1 MGASTSE
8 KIPDGNVSPPAE
20 TEQEQYPGG
29 MRLAMIVVALVLT
42 IFLVALDMTIVATAI
57 PRITDEF
64 QSLDQVGWYGSAFFL
79 TLATF
84 QATWGKLYKYTN
96 LKLAFLTAGLIFE
109 VGSLI
114 CGAAPNSTALIIGRA
129 IAGWGAAGLVGGCY
143 TVIAFVAPPHKAPA
157 YTGLVGTSYGTA
169 SVIGPLLG
177 GVFTDKASWRWCFY
191 INLPIGAVA
200 FGIIA
205 IFFQVPGRAK
215 PVPAALKEKV
225 AQLDLPGASL
235 IIGAL
240 VCFLI
245 NMQVA
250 GTSKAWNSSKV
261 IGLFVGFGL
270 CVFCFIGV
278 QIWQGERASIVPRI
292 LKTRIIAGI
301 CTFVFFQS
309 GANFLFTYYI
319 PIYFQAIHGMSAAAS
334 GVRNIPFIALS
345 SFFAALSGLA
355 ITRLGYFTPFIAI
368 GSVIFTIG
376 AGLIYTLGIES
387 SEGHYLGYQV
397 ILGLGQGLA
406 IQIPVITGQAFS
418 APEDIAATTAIVL
431 FFQMMG
437 GTVFVSG
444 AQAVFAN
451 RLVQTLG
458 GHAIGVAPD
467 KVLSIGVSELR
478 KEFSGETLAQVL
490 DSYMVGIKDT
500 FLFGTVVAACA
511 FLASW
516 IAPIKSITKR
526 APEAATSELA
536 P

>member
-1 MGASTSE
+1 MAASTSE
-8 KIPDGNVSPPAE
+8 KIPDGDVSPPAE
-20 TEQEQYPGG
+20 TEQYSSG

-114 CGAAPNSTALIIGRA
+114 CGVAPNSTALIIGRA

-143 TVIAFVAPPHKAPA
+143 TLIAFVAPPHKAPA

-191 INLPIGAVA
+191 VNLPIGAVA
-200 FGIIA
+200 FAIIA

-215 PVPAALKEKV
+215 PVPATLKEKV
-225 AQLDLPGASL
+225 AQLDLPGAAL

-245 NMQVA
+245 NMQIA
-250 GTSKAWNSSKV
+250 GTSMTWDSSEV
-261 IGLFVGFGL
+261 IGMFVGFGL
-270 CVFCFIGV
+270 FVFCFIGV
-278 QIWQGERASIVPRI
+278 QVWQGERASIVPRI
-292 LKTRIIAGI
+292 LKTKIIAGI
-301 CTFVFFQS
+301 CAFVFFQS

-319 PIYFQAIHGMSAAAS
+319 PIYFQAIHGMSAADS

-345 SFFAALSGLA
+345 LAFFAALSGLA

-368 GSVIFTIG
+368 GSAIFTTG
-376 AGLIYTLGIES
+376 AGLIYTLGIGS
-387 SEGHYLGYQV
+387 SAGYYLGYQV

-451 RLVQTLG
+451 RLVQTMG
-458 GHAIGVAPD
+458 SHAIGVAPE
-467 KVLSIGVSELR
+467 KVLSIGASELR
-478 KEFSGETLAQVL
+478 KEFSGETLAHVL
-490 DSYMVGIKDT
+490 ESYMVGIEDT

-516 IAPIKSITKR
+516 IAPIKSIAKR
-526 APEAATSELA
+526 APEASTAEVA

>member
-1 MGASTSE
+1 M
-8 KIPDGNVSPPAE
+8 D
-20 TEQEQYPGG
+20 
-29 MRLAMIVVALVLT
+29 LATNSV
-42 IFLVALDMTIVATAI
+42 
-57 PRITDEF
+57 PY
-64 QSLDQVGWYGSAFFL
+64 QVGWYGSAFFL

-114 CGAAPNSTALIIGRA
+114 CGAAPNSAALIIGRA

-250 GTSKAWNSSKV
+250 GTSKAWNSSEV

-292 LKTRIIAGI
+292 LKMRIIAGI

-478 KEFSGETLAQVL
+478 REFSGETLARVL
-490 DSYMVGIKDT
+490 ESYMVGIKDT

-526 APEAATSELA
+526 APEAATSEVA
-536 P
+536 